1 MTAKRQAME
10 PNKDYCASVNKASID
25 LDNSQCQ
32 TTQVSMLEQQ
42 TEARQMSMMERNVNI
57 SAWDNTN
64 NGRSSDMAHDSLMD
78 ESERMLSG
86 GSPVAQGKKR
96 RNGDWSRLSNKN
108 NRMIKVQDNN
118 KKRMTADGIEV
129 NQQKFVKSSIAWYS
143 INDSQKHSNEPIK
156 QGYRNSIDFRSLEPM
171 ESRFESDSQ
180 AMAKPSTTDNSVI
193 TREQRRK
200 NYKNINDYLQLA
212 NLD

>member
-143 INDSQKHSNEPIK
+143 I
-156 QGYRNSIDFRSLEPM
+156 
-171 ESRFESDSQ
+171 
-180 AMAKPSTTDNSVI
+180 
-193 TREQRRK
+193 
-200 NYKNINDYLQLA
+200 
-212 NLD
+212 